1 MRPPS
6 SERKLQGEWAEVCFL
21 WRAASLGFAV
31 SKPYGDSTRYDFM
44 VDAGVKSGQAGRISR
59 VQVKS
64 VSVLDQD
71 SYRLTLS
78 RGGGSKTG
86 YRCCEIDFF
95 AGYVIPQ
102 DVWYIIPVRAV
113 ARLKSIRLCPHR
125 PSRRRLELYRE
136 AWRLLR

>member
-1 MRPPS
+1 MPRRRPPTKPKGDWV
-6 SERKLQGEWAEVCFL
+6 ECEFM
-21 WRAASLGFAV
+21 ASATRRGLTV

-86 YRCCEIDFF
+86 YRCCEIDFL

>member
-1 MRPPS
+1 LKQSMPS
-6 SERKLQGEWAEVCFL
+6 LSSKQQGEWAEVRFV
-21 WRAASLGFAV
+21 AAALRRRFHI

-113 ARLKSIRLCPHR
+113 ARL
-125 PSRRRLELYRE
+125 
-136 AWRLLR
+136 